1 MKNLNKIKNR
11 ASLNRTINLTG
22 NEIEIYSKDLLRLK
36 KNTSLN
42 QIENRVIC
50 QDIDEAIKYLPDK
63 FVDLMFVD
71 PPYNINKKFNQVSFK
86 SMSNDAYQMWLDN
99 WLSKMI
105 RILKDSASV
114 YICSDWSSSRAIVNV
129 GTKYLILQNR
139 ITWEREKGRG
149 AKRNWKNCAEDIW
162 FFTKSSKYTFNV
174 EKVKLRRKVRAPY
187 KDDFGIP
194 KDWKKEGNNNYR
206 DTAPSNL
213 WTDISIPFWSMPEN
227 TDHPTQKPEKLLA
240 KIILASSN
248 SGEIVFDPFLGS
260 GTAAVVA
267 KKLGRRFV
275 GVERDEYY
283 CCLSEKRLDK
293 VKFNSNIQGYS
304 DGVFWERNTLID
316 QLKKNK
322 K

>member
-283 CCLSEKRLDK
+283 CCLSEKRLNT
-293 VKFNSNIQGYS
+293 VKINSNIQGYS